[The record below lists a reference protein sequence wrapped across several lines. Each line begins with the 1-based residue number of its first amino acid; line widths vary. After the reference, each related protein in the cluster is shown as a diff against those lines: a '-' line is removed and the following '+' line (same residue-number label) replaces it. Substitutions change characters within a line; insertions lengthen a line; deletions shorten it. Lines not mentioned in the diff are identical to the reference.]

1 MTMKTLYSKVLT
13 MAVIALWVTGMPVVA
28 SEMDDRIESSS
39 GLSGIRE
46 KSFEVSPFAGYNF
59 FEKNQNLKNRPVFG
73 GRFGFNFTK
82 HFGVE
87 GTLEFI
93 NSSVDDKSR
102 TGTKE
107 GQFRSPMDG
116 VDLAFY
122 HIDAVYHF
130 MPDRR
135 LTPFIVAGLGGA
147 RYSPKISNQDMST
160 FDLGVGTK
168 YWVADHIAFRLDLR
182 DNLVTEVFPF
192 QKSYHN
198 IQASAGIVFAFGGK
212 SKSASVPVVKSEM
225 KAEEKAIVL
234 VSELPEPQV
243 EEKVKVLAAEPKIVV
258 LAFEDVHFDLDKATL
273 TEEAQTILK
282 RSIQILKNNPQS
294 KIRIAGYTSASGTEE
309 HNQSLSERRANA
321 VQEYLVNQG
330 VILPDRLSTIGYG
343 KTRPAEHEAAP
354 KNLYSKAAKANM
366 RVLFEIIIK

>member
-1 MTMKTLYSKVLT
+1 V
-13 MAVIALWVTGMPVVA
+13 
-28 SEMDDRIESSS
+28 
-39 GLSGIRE
+39 
-46 KSFEVSPFAGYNF
+46 GYNF
-59 FEKNQNLKNRPVFG
+59 FEKKQNLKDRPIYG

-82 HFGVE
+82 HFGIE
-87 GTLEFI
+87 GTMEFI

-107 GQFRSPMDG
+107 GQFRSPMDR

-130 MPDRR
+130 MPDSK

-147 RYSPKISNQDMST
+147 HYSPKISNQDMST

-198 IQASAGIVFAFGGK
+198 IHASAGIVFAFGGK
-212 SKSASVPVVKSEM
+212 PKSAPAPVVKSAA
-225 KAEEKAIVL
+225 KAEEKVIVL
-234 VSELPEPQV
+234 VSEVPEPQV
-243 EEKVKVLAAEPKIVV
+243 EEKVKVLAAESKIIV
-258 LAFEDVHFDLDKATL
+258 LAFEDVHFDLNKSTL

-282 RSIQILKNNPQS
+282 RSVQILKNNPKS
-294 KIRIAGYTSASGTEE
+294 NVRIAGYTSASGTEE
-309 HNQSLSERRANA
+309 YNQNLSERRANA
-321 VQEYLVNQG
+321 VEKYLINEG
-330 VILPDRLSTIGYG
+330 VILSDRLSTIGYG
-343 KTRPAEHEAAP
+343 ETRPAEYEAAP
-354 KNLYSKAAKANM
+354 KSLYSKAAKANM